1 MSGATFG
8 RKGAGPDPDLAA
20 RRAAFLAAER
30 ARAAAGPAEPVRG
43 ASVEPGFGRPVL
55 AEPRY
60 VPRKTNGTAYLLWFF
75 LGGVSAHRFYLGY
88 RISAVIQMLL
98 TPFGYAMMMTKSPF
112 GLVAVPAAGLWI
124 LLDAV
129 LIPGMVASAN
139 ERARELS
146 YAATFA

>member
-30 ARAAAGPAEPVRG
+30 ARVAAGPAREERGRAAEEGFARAAPV
-43 ASVEPGFGRPVL
+43 
-55 AEPRY
+55 EPRY

-88 RISAVIQMLL
+88 RITAVIQMIL
-98 TPFGYAMMMTKSPF
+98 TPLGYAMMMTKSP
-112 GLVAVPAAGLWI
+112 GGAIVVPAAALWI

-129 LIPGMVASAN
+129 LIPGMVTSAN

-146 YAATFA
+146 LASAFA